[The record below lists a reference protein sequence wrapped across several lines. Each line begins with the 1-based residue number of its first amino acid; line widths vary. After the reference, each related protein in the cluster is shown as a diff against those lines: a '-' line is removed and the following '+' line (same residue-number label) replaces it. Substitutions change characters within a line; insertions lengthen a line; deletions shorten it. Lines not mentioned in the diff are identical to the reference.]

1 MADLRWLGLFPDQ
14 MPPPFRGPPM
24 PPLTGRP
31 PKSADHEHVGLW
43 VVVVVVFVLCL
54 YNFLHGARLRR
65 KLAHPPPCECV
76 QAERV
81 ETVAGQ
87 PPSTP

>member
-31 PKSADHEHVGLW
+31 PKSADHDHFGLW
-43 VVVVVVFVLCL
+43 LVVVMVFLMGL
-54 YNFLHGARLRR
+54 SNSLHVDELRR
-65 KLAHPPPCECV
+65 KLAKLPACECV

-81 ETVAGQ
+81 ETAAVQ